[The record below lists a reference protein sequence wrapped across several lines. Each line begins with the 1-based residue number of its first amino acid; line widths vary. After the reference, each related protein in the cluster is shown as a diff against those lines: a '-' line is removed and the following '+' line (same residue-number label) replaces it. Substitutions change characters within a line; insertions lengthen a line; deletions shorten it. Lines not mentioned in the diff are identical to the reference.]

1 MALSTGINGK
11 VMGEIGNAIVCVER
25 GDWNGETYPIEAIL
39 SAVVDGETIKAGVWY
54 TVKDGKWVEAK

>member
-25 GDWNGETYPIEAIL
+25 GDWDGKTYPIKTIL

-54 TVKDGKWVEAK
+54 TVKDGKWVEAE